1 MQITAQERVLVN
13 VLNDSRYQFLF
24 FSLLLYLLCVYEY
37 EHFVFSKYEY
47 MGFRNSFTFIKA
59 VLAFFLFT
67 SSCFLVFVKTSP
79 FIKGLT
85 ALLNVV
91 YVLPIMILF
100 QYDSGGWLFV
110 ISALLLLVIIN
121 LNFTLKLFRSAK
133 IKENEV
139 PIMLGVLSIF
149 ILLPFILSYKVNL
162 DLSIFLLDEKVY
174 AIREA
179 IQDDGNLFTGYM
191 KSPLIQVIL
200 PLLAIYGLKERKVFF
215 TFLAIALTILV
226 YSMIPQKSIFLG
238 IFVVVFFYF
247 FKDPLRK
254 VSVFT
259 GLLLMLCLFG
269 FVLTWSFDN
278 MLIESL
284 ILRRYLMVP
293 ALLNHYYYEFFESN
307 YIYYSHSFLKNVFD
321 YPYELGPTYMVAEYA
336 YGKTTTNANNGFA
349 SDAFMNLG
357 YVGVFIYTLIVG
369 LIIKFFDALSI
380 DAKFFGL
387 FFLFVN
393 LLRSSGLATIMLT
406 HGLWLFM
413 LLAYV
418 VLRQK
423 RQSTE
428 QINI

>member
-1 MQITAQERVLVN
+1 
-13 VLNDSRYQFLF
+13 
-24 FSLLLYLLCVYEY
+24 
-37 EHFVFSKYEY
+37 
-47 MGFRNSFTFIKA
+47 
-59 VLAFFLFT
+59 
-67 SSCFLVFVKTSP
+67 
-79 FIKGLT
+79 
-85 ALLNVV
+85 
-91 YVLPIMILF
+91 
-100 QYDSGGWLFV
+100 
-110 ISALLLLVIIN
+110 
-121 LNFTLKLFRSAK
+121 
-133 IKENEV
+133 
-139 PIMLGVLSIF
+139 
-149 ILLPFILSYKVNL
+149 
-162 DLSIFLLDEKVY
+162 
-174 AIREA
+174 
-179 IQDDGNLFTGYM
+179 
-191 KSPLIQVIL
+191 
-200 PLLAIYGLKERKVFF
+200 GLKERKVFF

-278 MLIESL
+278 VLIESL